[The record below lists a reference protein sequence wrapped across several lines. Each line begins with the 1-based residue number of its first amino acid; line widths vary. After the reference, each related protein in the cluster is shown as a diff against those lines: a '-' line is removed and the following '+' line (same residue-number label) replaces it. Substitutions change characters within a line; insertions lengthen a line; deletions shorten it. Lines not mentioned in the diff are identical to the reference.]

1 MDDLTR
7 MNSVVEGDNSKKSY
21 CIVTG
26 NRSLHGISRL
36 QLENLQHRI
45 ELFREKE
52 KTARKRM
59 KEDLKDFWFSIEIP
73 PSLLRFFTY
82 IFIITLFLKNFKF

>member
-1 MDDLTR
+1 MDNSPP
-7 MNSVVEGDNSKKSY
+7 MNPIVEENNSKKSY

-59 KEDLKDFWFSIEIP
+59 KEDLKDFWFSIEMDMN
-73 PSLLRFFTY
+73 LGEMCD
-82 IFIITLFLKNFKF
+82 